1 MRLHAERGSR
11 RNGPT
16 ALTSDRR
23 YAMLASEGD
32 GMQAI
37 TGYTQREFEAR
48 GFGFRYLEWGDASF
62 PPMVLLHGLTGHA
75 HTWDHMAPALAER
88 FHVLALDQRGH
99 GDSGH
104 AGAYGTADFVD
115 DIEAFATHVGL
126 RQFVLM
132 GLSMGGHNAMAYAAA
147 YPQRVS
153 RLIIIDIPPKM
164 DRAHT
169 PNWPVISKLA
179 DTGHAGFDT
188 FEQALEAARAGN
200 PTAPGENLRYR
211 TEWNL
216 TKTANGKLL
225 LKWDAKAPATWAPD
239 DLWPL
244 LPSITVPTL
253 LVRGGKTLVL
263 PRETAQRMIASLPD
277 AELIEVTDSG
287 HSVPTD
293 RPEALQE
300 IVLDWL
306 AKRSP

>member
-1 MRLHAERGSR
+1 
-11 RNGPT
+11 
-16 ALTSDRR
+16 
-23 YAMLASEGD
+23 
-32 GMQAI
+32 MQAI
-37 TGYTQREFEAR
+37 TGYTQREFDAR
-48 GFGFRYLEWGDASF
+48 GICFRYLEWGDASS

-88 FHVLALDQRGH
+88 FHVVALDQRGH
-99 GDSGH
+99 GDSEH
-104 AGAYGTADFVD
+104 AATYGTGDFVED
-115 DIEAFATHVGL
+115 VEAFAEHLGL
-126 RQFVLM
+126 RRFVLM

-164 DRAHT
+164 DREYT

-179 DTGHAGFDT
+179 ETGHAGFDS

-200 PTAPGENLRYR
+200 PTAPEENLRYR

-225 LKWDAKAPATWAPD
+225 LKWDAKAPAAWAPA

-244 LPSITVPTL
+244 LPSISVPTL

-277 AELIEVTDSG
+277 AELIEVPDSG

-293 RPEALQE
+293 RPEELQQ

-306 AKRSP
+306 AKRSA

>member
-1 MRLHAERGSR
+1 
-11 RNGPT
+11 
-16 ALTSDRR
+16 
-23 YAMLASEGD
+23 MLATEG
-32 GMQAI
+32 GRMQAI
-37 TGYTQREFEAR
+37 QGYTQREFEAR
-48 GFGFRYLEWGDASF
+48 GIGFRYLEWGDAAS

-104 AGAYGTADFVD
+104 AGAYGTADFVAD
-115 DIEAFATHVGL
+115 LEAFAEGLGL

-132 GLSMGGHNAMAYAAA
+132 ALSMGGHNAMAYAAA
-147 YPQRVS
+147 HPARVS

-164 DRAHT
+164 DRERT

-200 PTAPGENLRYR
+200 PTASQENLRYR

-216 TKTANGKLL
+216 TKNGDGRLM
-225 LKWDAKAPATWAPD
+225 LKWDPKAPAKWEPA

-244 LPSITVPTL
+244 LPSISAPTL

-263 PRETAQRMIASLPD
+263 PRETAERMIAALPD
-277 AELIEVTDSG
+277 AELIEVPESG

-293 RPEALQE
+293 RPEDLQR
-300 IVLDWL
+300 IVLGWL
-306 AKRSP
+306 ETRSA